1 MAGFRSDVL
10 RKIFIMMWKNL
21 LLRKRHYIQTTME
34 IILPTMMFVVM
45 IVINNS
51 GDNSIVAEV
60 AANFTA
66 MLLTLSFLILVP
78 PLIKRIVH
86 EKAWVSFVSWHHHGT
101 YIVNGSAIQAYP
113 TKFLELWAVWQLSVW
128 AKIQSSQAHAILK
141 ITWKLRPLHKSQY
154 NNTTPINTNMGTTY
168 RVGKELKPP

>member
-1 MAGFRSDVL
+1 MYLARYKKKHTNSQSQCLICQKYRLVVFYSDCNWIVVVS
-10 RKIFIMMWKNL
+10 RN
-21 LLRKRHYIQTTME
+21 KRENRYYCQM
-34 IILPTMMFVVM
+34 
-45 IVINNS
+45 
-51 GDNSIVAEV
+51 
-60 AANFTA
+60 
-66 MLLTLSFLILVP
+66 
-78 PLIKRIVH
+78 KRIVH
-86 EKAWVSFVSWHHHGT
+86 EKAWVSLASWHHHGT
-101 YIVNGSAIQAYP
+101 YIVNGSAIQAFP